1 MRVVLEPLHMSALR
15 WKDSPSSAD
24 IPEHTTIK
32 NRSKRTRGCPP
43 YVISGIRGV
52 TGGERPEVFDVLS
65 PRNRVGINKEA
76 LNGNKKSPMEGG
88 VSLSRDEIQQIYS
101 TQSEISELERE
112 SRYQGASSR
121 GTVIV
126 LESRIVWAHVFGGYR
141 GR

>member
-1 MRVVLEPLHMSALR
+1 MRVELEPLHMSALR

-43 YVISGIRGV
+43 YVFSGIRGV

-76 LNGNKKSPMEGG
+76 LNGDKKSPMGA
-88 VSLSRDEIQQIYS
+88 
-101 TQSEISELERE
+101 ER
-112 SRYQGASSR
+112 R
-121 GTVIV
+121 
-126 LESRIVWAHVFGGYR
+126 GYR
-141 GR
+141 FREMKFNKYILPNRKFPNSNASLAIRGPHPEAP